1 MTPPGMLGDEG
12 QRALDD
18 QGPGL
23 FPATTRPR
31 FLLALWIALA
41 VLAIAGGIVGAALA
55 GKLS

>member
-1 MTPPGMLGDEG
+1 MTMLGDEG
-12 QRALDD
+12 QHALDD

-55 GKLS
+55 GQLA